1 MARSVVKVKMQT
13 LRSGSNNQGFSL
25 IEVMLVL
32 ALGALLMGVVAT
44 SLHTG
49 PTFRQATREISTSLR
64 QARAQALLHQQ
75 VVVWKMDTKAKHYWL
90 EGNHVDKTDKTLA
103 TDIEAK
109 INTAASE
116 VYGLGQGGIRFFP
129 DGSSTGGSVELL
141 FKQQTVKINVEWIT
155 GRVSVQ

>member
-1 MARSVVKVKMQT
+1 MQT
-13 LRSGSNNQGFSL
+13 LRSGSNSQGFSL

-75 VVVWKMDTKAKHYWL
+75 VVVWKMDTKAKYYWL
-90 EGNHVDKTDKTLA
+90 EGNHVDKTDKILA